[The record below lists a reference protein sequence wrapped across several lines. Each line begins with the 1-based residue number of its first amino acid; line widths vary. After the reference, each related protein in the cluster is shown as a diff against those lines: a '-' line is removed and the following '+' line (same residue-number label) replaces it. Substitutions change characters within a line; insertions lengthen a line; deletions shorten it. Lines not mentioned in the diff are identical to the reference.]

1 MTKTISHSTV
11 SACHDVPLFRYNLK
25 ILYYVGK
32 IGEFLWIFKIVSWI
46 MIGVISL
53 WEYLWSCILLVGW
66 LFSERLSKDRM
77 TSIFLESMSSAP
89 LKTLSCWIPTSV
101 LKEFMTLTL
110 VETFFD
116 KSVRQDAMSR
126 KKMLLKSPKGSIQN
140 M

>member
-32 IGEFLWIFKIVSWI
+32 IREFLWIFKIVSWI

-89 LKTLSCWIPTSV
+89 LKTSSCWIPTSV

-126 KKMLLKSPKGSIQN
+126 KKMLESPKGSIQN